1 MHAVDVAIIGAGP
14 YGLSIA
20 AHLQARGIDFRI
32 FGPPME
38 AWKSHMPAG
47 MMLKSD
53 GSSSD
58 LSEPEGHLTLKE
70 FCGQRRFEH
79 HDTQKPVPLDT
90 FIEYGLAFQ
99 RRFVPMVEPRLLVS
113 LARSSNNFSLRF
125 ADGEVVAARRV
136 IVAVG
141 IIPFRWMPGFLGGLP
156 PELLSHSSQFGTVD
170 HFRGKAVAVLGAGA
184 SALDLAALLHEQGAE
199 TSVIARR
206 AELDFHSFPA
216 SRAVWRRVLR
226 PNTGIGLGWRL
237 RIFSDAPQVFR
248 ALPQKVRRHQV
259 STLLGPSG
267 GWFMKD
273 RILGRVQL
281 LTGRTT
287 QKALIRNG
295 RVHLSLSTS
304 DGRQSEI
311 AADHVIA
318 ATGYRIDLR
327 QLKFLTTETLA
338 RIRSVENEPLLSAN
352 FESTVPG
359 LFFVGPMSMSSFGP
373 VTRFVYGAKYT
384 AFRIVGH
391 LARSASRRYQVHV
404 SRPARALAPEIAVD
418 HDLAPP

>member
-1 MHAVDVAIIGAGP
+1 MHPVDVAIIGAGP

-32 FGPPME
+32 FGTPMQ
-38 AWKSHMPAG
+38 AWTSHMPPG

-58 LSEPEGHLTLKE
+58 LSEPGGHLTLKE
-70 FCGQRRFEH
+70 FCQQARYEH

-99 RRFVPMVEPRLLVS
+99 RRFVPVVEPRLLVS
-113 LARSSNNFSLRF
+113 LARSANNFSLRF
-125 ADGEVVAARRV
+125 ADGEVVEARRV
-136 IVAVG
+136 VVAVG
-141 IIPFRWMPGFLGGLP
+141 IIPFKWMPGFLGGLP
-156 PELLSHSSQFGTVD
+156 PEYLSHSSQFGTVD
-170 HFRGKAVAVLGAGA
+170 QFRGKEVAVLGAGA
-184 SALDLAALLHEQGAE
+184 SALDLAAILHEQGAE
-199 TSVIARR
+199 ASVIARR
-206 AELDFHSFPA
+206 PELDFHSFPA
-216 SRAVWRRVLR
+216 SRAAWRRVLR

-237 RIFSDAPQVFR
+237 RIFQDAPLVFR

-259 STLLGPSG
+259 DTLLGPSG

-287 QKALIRNG
+287 QKALIHNG
-295 RVHLSLSTS
+295 RVHLSLSTI
-304 DGRQSEI
+304 DGVKSEI
-311 AADHVIA
+311 AVDHVIA

-327 QLKFLTTETLA
+327 QLKFLTAETLA
-338 RIRSVENEPLLSAN
+338 RIRTVEHEPLLSSN

-359 LFFVGPMSMSSFGP
+359 LFFVGPMSRNSFGP
-373 VTRFVYGAKYT
+373 VVRFVYGAKYT
-384 AFRIVGH
+384 SFRIAGH
-391 LARSASRRYQVHV
+391 LGRSAPRRYQIQV
-404 SRPARALAPEIAVD
+404 RQPARALAPEIAVD

>member
-1 MHAVDVAIIGAGP
+1 VHAIDVAIIGAGP

-32 FGPPME
+32 FGTPME
-38 AWKSHMPAG
+38 AWISYMPAG

-58 LSEPEGHLTLKE
+58 LSEPEGHLTLKK
-70 FCGQRRFEH
+70 FCGQRGLEH
-79 HDTQKPVPLDT
+79 HDTEKPVPRDT

-99 RRFVPMVEPRLLVS
+99 RRFVPMVESRLLVS
-113 LARSSNNFSLRF
+113 LTRFSNNFSLRF
-125 ADGEVVAARRV
+125 ADGEVVEARRV

-141 IIPFRWMPGFLGGLP
+141 ITPFRWMPGFLGGLP
-156 PELLSHSSQFGTVD
+156 PEYLSHSSQFGTVD

-206 AELDFHSFPA
+206 PELDFHSFPTP
-216 SRAVWRRVLR
+216 RAAWRRVLR

-259 STLLGPSG
+259 GTLLGPSG

-287 QKALIRNG
+287 QKAFIRNG
-295 RVHLSLSTS
+295 RIHLGLSTS
-304 DGRQSEI
+304 DGRQSEV

-327 QLKFLTTETLA
+327 QLKFLTRETLA
-338 RIRSVENEPLLSAN
+338 RIRSVEHEPLLSSN

-373 VTRFVYGAKYT
+373 VARFVYGAKYT
-384 AFRIVGH
+384 AFRIAGH
-391 LARSASRRYQVHV
+391 LGRSVSRRYQVRV
-404 SRPARALAPEIAVD
+404 SQPGRVLAPEIAVD